1 MALKLTN
8 PLLYPLAILSG
19 GIVLILGVRLVRLPG
34 FVAVSAAT
42 VVAVG
47 TASVRKDSEPEPA
60 IELED
65 PQLEAEIKALYDKGQ
80 NLAEQAVALRN
91 EATERLTGASQME
104 LMGAVQYACDR
115 TQELPTKIQQLGKR
129 LGGGK
134 SLLSAEDLTQ
144 QIKEAKTKRNKSSG
158 AAKAQWQ
165 NLIDSLERNLNLAKE
180 GEDARQAQV
189 VSLSTLISNAA
200 GTLQQLQNK
209 LRTADLSS
217 TSETTELRALSDE
230 FSSFQ
235 ENVELLV
242 A

>member
-1 MALKLTN
+1 MALKLAN
-8 PLLYPLAILSG
+8 PLHYPLAVLAGGVVLVLS
-19 GIVLILGVRLVRLPG
+19 VRLVRLPSWAALP
-34 FVAVSAAT
+34 VATA
-42 VVAVG
+42 VAVG
-47 TASVRKDSEPEPA
+47 TAAVRSKSDSGPG

-65 PQLEAEIKALYDKGQ
+65 PKLTAEIKALYRKGQ
-80 NLAEQAVALRN
+80 DLAEQAVALRD

-115 TQELPTKIQQLGKR
+115 TQELPAKIQQLGQR
-129 LGGGK
+129 LGKGK

-144 QIKEAKTKRNKSSG
+144 QIQEAKSKRDKSSG
-158 AAKAQWQ
+158 AARTQWQ
-165 NLIDSLERNLNLAKE
+165 TLIDSLERNLTLAQE

-217 TSETTELRALSDE
+217 ASETTELRALSDE

>member
-8 PLLYPLAILSG
+8 PLHYPLAVLAGGFVLVLS
-19 GIVLILGVRLVRLPG
+19 VRLVRLPSL
-34 FVAVSAAT
+34 VAVPVAIAT
-42 VVAVG
+42 SIG
-47 TASVRKDSEPEPA
+47 TAAIRQKDEPEA
-60 IELED
+60 GIALKD
-65 PQLEAEIKALYDKGQ
+65 PKLEAEIKALYNKGE
-80 NLAEQAVALRN
+80 NLAEQAVALRD
-91 EATERLTGASQME
+91 EATERLTGAAQME

-115 TQELPTKIQQLGKR
+115 TQELPSKIQQLGKR
-129 LGGGK
+129 LGEGK
-134 SLLSAEDLTQ
+134 SLLSAEELTQ

-165 NLIDSLERNLNLAKE
+165 ALIDSLERNLNLAKE

-217 TSETTELRALSDE
+217 ATETTELRALSDE

-242 A
+242 T

>member
-8 PLLYPLAILSG
+8 PLHYPLAVLAG
-19 GIVLILGVRLVRLPG
+19 GIVLVLGVRLVRLPG
-34 FVAVSAAT
+34 IVMVPVAAA
-42 VVAVG
+42 
-47 TASVRKDSEPEPA
+47 ASVGAAALRKQGEPESTIA
-60 IELED
+60 LDD
-65 PQLEAEIKALYDKGQ
+65 PQLEAELKALYGKAQ
-80 NLAEQAVALRN
+80 SLAVQAVALRD

-115 TQELPTKIQQLGKR
+115 TQELPGKIQQLGQR

-144 QIKEAKTKRNKSSG
+144 QLKEAKTKRDKSAG
-158 AAKAQWQ
+158 AARAQWQ
-165 NLIDSLERNLNLAKE
+165 TLIDSLERNLTLAQE

-235 ENVELLV
+235 ENVELLI

>member
-8 PLLYPLAILSG
+8 PLHYPLAVLAG
-19 GIVLILGVRLVRLPG
+19 GVVLVLGVRLVRLPSVVALPAA
-34 FVAVSAAT
+34 VAVSLGAA
-42 VVAVG
+42 VVRQAG
-47 TASVRKDSEPEPA
+47 DTDSA
-60 IELED
+60 MELED
-65 PQLEAEIKALYDKGQ
+65 PKLEAEIRRLYGQ
-80 NLAEQAVALRN
+80 AKELADQAVALRDQ
-91 EATERLTGASQME
+91 ATGQLTEASQLE
-104 LMGAVQYACDR
+104 LVGAVQYACDR
-115 TQELPTKIQQLGKR
+115 TQELPNKIQQLGQR

-134 SLLSAEDLTQ
+134 SLLSAAELTQ
-144 QIKEAKTKRNKSSG
+144 QVSDATTKRDQSSG
-158 AAKAQWQ
+158 TAKAQWQ
-165 NLIDSLERNLNLAKE
+165 TLIDSLERNLTLAQE
-180 GEDARQAQV
+180 GEDARQAQL

-217 TSETTELRALSDE
+217 LSETTALRALSDE

>member
-8 PLLYPLAILSG
+8 PLQYPLAVLTG
-19 GIVLILGVRLVRLPG
+19 GVVLVLAVRLGRLPS
-34 FVAVSAAT
+34 FVALPVAAAVSVGAA
-42 VVAVG
+42 AVRQQG
-47 TASVRKDSEPEPA
+47 EPEPA

-65 PQLEAEIKALYDKGQ
+65 PKLEAEIQALYDQGQ
-80 NLAEQAVALRN
+80 NLAERSVALRD

-115 TQELPTKIQQLGKR
+115 TQELPNKIQQLGQR
-129 LGGGK
+129 LGKGK

-144 QIKEAKTKRNKSSG
+144 QISDAEAKRDSSTG
-158 AAKAQWQ
+158 AARAQWQ
-165 NLIDSLERNLNLAKE
+165 TLIDSLERNLALAQE

-217 TSETTELRALSDE
+217 TVETTELRALSDE
-230 FSSFQ
+230 FSRFQ

>member
-8 PLLYPLAILSG
+8 PLHYPLAVLAG
-19 GIVLILGVRLVRLPG
+19 GIVLVLGVRLVRLPSL
-34 FVAVSAAT
+34 VAVPVAIAT
-42 VVAVG
+42 SIG
-47 TASVRKDSEPEPA
+47 TAAIRQKDEPEA
-60 IELED
+60 GIELED
-65 PQLEAEIKALYDKGQ
+65 PKLEAEIKALYKKGKS
-80 NLAEQAVALRN
+80 LAEQAVALRD

-165 NLIDSLERNLNLAKE
+165 TLIDSLERNLNLAKE

>member
-8 PLLYPLAILSG
+8 PLHYPLAVLAG
-19 GIVLILGVRLVRLPG
+19 GVVLVLGVRLVRLPSL
-34 FVAVSAAT
+34 VAVPVAMATSVGAA
-42 VVAVG
+42 ALRKQG
-47 TASVRKDSEPEPA
+47 DSTATIA
-60 IELED
+60 LED
-65 PQLEAEIKALYDKGQ
+65 PKLEAEIKALYNKGQ
-80 NLAEQAVALRN
+80 SLAEQAVALRD
-91 EATERLTGASQME
+91 EATERLTGAAQME

-115 TQELPTKIQQLGKR
+115 TQELPTKIQQLGQR

-165 NLIDSLERNLNLAKE
+165 TLIDSLERNLNLAKE